1 MRAVTGAIL
10 ILAGEQAFS
19 HALLIGFPHQ
29 SFAWKILLPFSATA
43 VAAGLVLLILGLS
56 GDRKPG

>member
-19 HALLIGFPHQ
+19 HAFLIGFPHQ
-29 SFAWKILLPFSATA
+29 SYAQSILLPLAA
-43 VAAGLVLLILGLS
+43 VTFITGTLFLVLGYR
-56 GDRKPG
+56 GDRKPS